1 MTLGTLGTNV
11 KKRVPDFKGPT
22 LQGTVLANCGYL
34 IAKRKCR
41 NRGKGSKE
49 NLSLLCIQG

>member
-1 MTLGTLGTNV
+1 MGTLSTNV
-11 KKRVPDFKGPT
+11 KKRVPDLKGPI
-22 LQGTVLANCGYL
+22 LQGTVLADCGYL

-49 NLSLLCIQG
+49 NLNLLCIQG